1 LLFFQGFAGTFLK
14 KYPVYSPFKMCY
26 NKKSIPMYFRRYAVA
41 DHFLGIGCGRAMIR
55 AETIP
60 IQLHLGVLQNE

>member
-1 LLFFQGFAGTFLK
+1 
-14 KYPVYSPFKMCY
+14 
-26 NKKSIPMYFRRYAVA
+26 MYFRMYAVA

>member
-41 DHFLGIGCGRAMIR
+41 DHFLGIGCGRNDTGR
-55 AETIP
+55 NNSNP
-60 IQLHLGVLQNE
+60 ITLGVLQNE